1 MYCSCVLSVFVFNLK
16 VRAPVS
22 LISCS
27 LSFFF
32 LLFLQCQ
39 LRFVALSYHYLMV
52 QGKHSVSIN
61 FVLIILFIP
70 CLNSSTNTLSS
81 KLLPL
86 TAFLNS
92 CTNSSIMILLYS
104 TKPLTNSIFKSAK
117 KSHTDIYLIF
127 PLARSFI
134 TFSFRYLSAYMII
147 LIVFVLLLILYL
159 SSSKYTAYRLLEIQI
174 LCLSLY

>member
-52 QGKHSVSIN
+52 QGKHSVPIN

-92 CTNSSIMILLYS
+92 CTNSSIMILPYS

-117 KSHTDIYLIF
+117 KSHTDTYLIF
-127 PLARSFI
+127 PLSRSFI
-134 TFSFRYLSAYMII
+134 TFFFQISLCIYDNTHCACSFTNT
-147 LIVFVLLLILYL
+147 LLIF
-159 SSSKYTAYRLLEIQI
+159 I
-174 LCLSLY
+174 